1 MFVIVMMW
9 FWGRQRRIVMAELCA
24 LLSRS
29 RQQLRTDLDRPPP
42 TFGGVYFFASF
53 YQYVDIGK
61 SFLVGS
67 MAVVMQGIGHK
78 QSPAAAER
86 STWKDLW
93 RVLIIEQHTW
103 EK

>member
-1 MFVIVMMW
+1 
-9 FWGRQRRIVMAELCA
+9 MAELCA

-67 MAVVMQGIGHK
+67 MAVVMKGIGHK

-86 STWKDLW
+86 
-93 RVLIIEQHTW
+93 RP
-103 EK
+103 EKTFGEC